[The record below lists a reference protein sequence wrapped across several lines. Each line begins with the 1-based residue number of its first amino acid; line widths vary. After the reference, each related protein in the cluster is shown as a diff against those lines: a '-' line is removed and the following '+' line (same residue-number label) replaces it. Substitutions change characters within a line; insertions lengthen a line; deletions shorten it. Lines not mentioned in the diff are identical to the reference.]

1 MSASAPT
8 PGRARATV
16 LLVAAV
22 CLVAANM
29 RPTITA
35 LGPLLDEV
43 QAGTGL
49 ATATLGVLAAVP
61 LLTWAAVSP
70 FAHRLSARFGLSR
83 VVLWSLLVLAVGTIV
98 RSLPGPTVGLWLGT
112 AIIGVALAVANVLM
126 PAVVKRDFPHRTP
139 LVMAVYTSLLGGVGA
154 VASGVAVPLSH
165 LELAGG
171 EAGWRVSLAVTGLT
185 LLPVAVV
192 VWILAQRPTG
202 SSLPA
207 PRGGARRGMWRDAVA
222 WQVAAYMGLQSAVFY
237 MTLTWLAAISVSAG
251 RSAVVAG
258 YDVMLFQLCALV
270 GAPLVPLVFRG
281 RLARV
286 VPAVIPAFAVVGVVG
301 LLVSP
306 GAAIPVWAGAI
317 GLTSGASL
325 GMALTLVAVRA
336 RDAGSATALSGMAQ
350 SVGYL
355 LAAAGPAV
363 FGALHAATRGWS
375 ASLVLL
381 LATVLLLAGTGVAVG
396 RDRFVGDR

>member
-1 MSASAPT
+1 MSASAPL
-8 PGRARATV
+8 PGRAPATV

-43 QAGTGL
+43 QADTGL

-83 VVLWSLLVLAVGTIV
+83 VVLWSLLVLALGTLV

-171 EAGWRVSLAVTGLT
+171 EAGWRVSLAVTGLA
-185 LLPVAVV
+185 LLPVAVG
-192 VWILAQRPTG
+192 VWVLAQRPTG
-202 SSLPA
+202 SAPPA

-251 RSAVVAG
+251 RGAVVAG

-286 VPAVIPAFAVVGVVG
+286 VPAVIPVFAVVGVVG

-306 GAAIPVWAGAI
+306 GAAIPLWAGAI

-355 LAAAGPAV
+355 LAATGPAA
-363 FGALHAATRGWS
+363 FGSLHAATRGWS

-396 RDRFVGDR
+396 RDRSVGDR